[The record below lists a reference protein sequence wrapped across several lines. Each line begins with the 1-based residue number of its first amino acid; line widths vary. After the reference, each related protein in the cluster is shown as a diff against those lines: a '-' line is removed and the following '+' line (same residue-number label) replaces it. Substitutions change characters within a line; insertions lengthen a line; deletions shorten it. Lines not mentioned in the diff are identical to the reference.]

1 MKVLVTG
8 AAGVVGSVAV
18 QRLREEGHEVVGVDT
33 KGEGVHQCSTTD
45 FEELKRIVVE
55 NKPAAIVHLVAVSF
69 IHGIDQQDVFRI
81 NTTSVYNVLT
91 LAEEFHIERVVVASS
106 INAIGAILSK
116 TKRFKY
122 FPVDED
128 HPLEP
133 EDSYSLSKQVGENI
147 ADAFARRNS
156 WMSIVSLRF
165 HAVLDDK
172 SQALPQAEKMGNDI
186 SGDLWGYVLKPYAIG
201 SILKALGVTWKGHKA
216 FFIVAPDNA
225 VDKPSHEL
233 YQTYFPHVTLKQPL
247 TGTQGFFNC
256 EKAKRLLNWE
266 HP

>member
-1 MKVLVTG
+1 MRVLVTG
-8 AAGVVGSVAV
+8 AAGVVGSITV
-18 QRLREEGHEVVGVDT
+18 QKLREEGHEVVGVDT
-33 KGEGVHQCSTTD
+33 KGDGVRQCSTTD
-45 FEELKRIVVE
+45 FEGLKRIVVE
-55 NKPAAIVHLVAVSF
+55 TKPEAIVHLVAVSF
-69 IHGIDQQDVFRI
+69 IHGISQQDVFRI
-81 NTTSVYNVLT
+81 NTTSVYNILT
-91 LAEEFHIERVVVASS
+91 LAEELHIERVVIASS

-116 TKRFKY
+116 TNRFKY
-122 FPVDED
+122 FPIDED

-147 ADAFARRNS
+147 ADAFSRRNS

-186 SGDLWGYVLKPYAIG
+186 SGDLWGYVLKPYAVD
-201 SILKALGVTWKGHKA
+201 SILKSLAVNWKGHEA

-225 VDKPSHEL
+225 VEKPSHEL
-233 YQTYFPHVTLKQPL
+233 HQTSFPHVTLKQPL
-247 TGTQGFFNC
+247 TGSKGFFNC
-256 EKAKRLLNWE
+256 QKAKRLLNWQ

>member
-1 MKVLVTG
+1 MRVLVTG
-8 AAGVVGSVAV
+8 AAGVVGSVTVAK
-18 QRLREEGHEVVGVDT
+18 LRDEGNEVIGVDT
-33 KGEGVHQCSTTD
+33 KGEDVHHCNTAD
-45 FEELKRIVVE
+45 FEGLKKIVVDT
-55 NKPAAIVHLVAVSF
+55 KPEAIVHLAVVSF
-69 IHGIDQQDVFRI
+69 IHGIPQQDVFRI
-81 NTTSVYNVLT
+81 NTSSVYNILT
-91 LAEEFHIERVVVASS
+91 LAEEFHIVRVVIASS

-147 ADAFARRNS
+147 AHAFCRRNT
-156 WMSIVSLRF
+156 WMSVVSLRF

-172 SQALPQAEKMGNDI
+172 SQALIQAEKMGNDI
-186 SGDLWGYVLKPYAIG
+186 SGDLWGYVLKPYAVD
-201 SILKALGVTWKGHKA
+201 SILKSLTVNWKGHEA

-233 YQTYFPHVTLKQPL
+233 YQIHFPHVTLKQPL
-247 TGTQGFFNC
+247 VDNQGFFNC
-256 EKAKRLLNWE
+256 QKAKQLLNWQ